1 MVSHMRVPPG
11 GNSQN
16 IPPMGIYPLGVWVD
30 TSGMCMERFAN
41 VYETESGMCLEQVGD
56 VYETHSGCVFRT
68 NVRCGMRAT
77 AFAAALALPTAS
89 RLRFDN
95 NLPRFLGMPIGPVSR
110 PLASFSAHLHM
121 TGMSCACRLLGRMP
135 TRFRYAYALPD
146 T

>member
-16 IPPMGIYPLGVWVD
+16 IPPIGIYPLGVCLD
-30 TSGMCMERFAN
+30 TSGMCLERFAN
-41 VYETESGMCLEQVGD
+41 VYGTESGCVWNRLEMCMKHIRDVCFEQMFGVA
-56 VYETHSGCVFRT
+56 CVPQPDGQRS
-68 NVRCGMRAT
+68 RCQRHQGYDSIT
-77 AFAAALALPTAS
+77 IYP
-89 RLRFDN
+89 D
-95 NLPRFLGMPIGPVSR
+95 FLGMPIGPVSR